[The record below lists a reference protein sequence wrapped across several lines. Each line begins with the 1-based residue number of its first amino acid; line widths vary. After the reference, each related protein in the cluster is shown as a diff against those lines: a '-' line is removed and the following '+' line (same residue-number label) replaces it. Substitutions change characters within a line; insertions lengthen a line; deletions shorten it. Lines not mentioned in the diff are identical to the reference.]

1 MQDDRTPS
9 APPAD
14 SSLRDVRDSIDRVDR
29 EILELLAERRRYA
42 LTAARLKDPGAI
54 KDPAREAQ
62 VLSNV
67 TALAREH
74 GLEPALVEGLYRD
87 LMSGFVRAELVST
100 GARTAAAARPN
111 IAAHDAMP
119 PPDELK
125 QRIPLSPR
133 AAATVAEGR
142 RAVEAILEGRDP
154 RLLVVVGPCSVHDGA
169 AALDYARRLKALAD
183 EVSDTLLLVMRVY
196 LEKPRTSVGWE
207 GFTNDPRLDGSL
219 RVAEGMERGRRLLLE
234 VNELGLPVGS
244 EALDPIAPQ
253 YHGDLVSWY
262 AIGARTTESQTHR
275 NIASGLSTA
284 IGFKNATDG
293 RTEPAVNAILAASR
307 PHAFLGID
315 DRGRSAVI
323 RTRGNAHGH
332 LVLRGGGGR
341 PNFDSVSVAL
351 AEAELSRARLPRRIV
366 IDCSHA
372 NSWKDPALQPLVV
385 RDAVA
390 QLRAGNGSIV
400 GIMLESF
407 LEAGSQPIPQDL
419 STLRH
424 GCSVTDGC
432 LGWDTTA
439 TVLRDARAGL
449 AEVVAARRRGAAAAR
464 RERSG
469 LGQDPARAAP

>member
-1 MQDDRTPS
+1 VQDHRSNPAA
-9 APPAD
+9 APAPT
-14 SSLRDVRDSIDRVDR
+14 STLVDVRASIDRVDR
-29 EILELLAERRRYA
+29 EILELIAERRRYA
-42 LTAARLKDPGAI
+42 LAAARLKNPGAL

-62 VLSNV
+62 VLTNV
-67 TALAREH
+67 TELARQH
-74 GLEPALVEGLYRD
+74 GLEPALVEALYRD
-87 LMSGFVRAELVST
+87 LMSGLVRAELVAT
-100 GARTAAAARPN
+100 GVRTAAVARQN
-111 IAAHDAMP
+111 ITALDAMP

-125 QRIPLSPR
+125 QRVPLSAR
-133 AAATVAEGR
+133 AAATVADGR
-142 RAVEAILEGRDP
+142 RAVEAILDGRDP
-154 RLLVVVGPCSVHDGA
+154 RLLVVVGPCSVHDA
-169 AALDYARRLKALAD
+169 ATALEYARRLRALAD

-207 GFTNDPRLDGSL
+207 GFTNDPHLDGSL
-219 RVAEGMERGRRLLLE
+219 RVAEGMERGRRLLVE

-275 NIASGLSTA
+275 NIASGLSTP

-293 RTEPAVNAILAASR
+293 RVEPAVNAIVAASR

-341 PNFDSVSVAL
+341 PNFDSVSVSL
-351 AEAELSRARLPRRIV
+351 AEQELARAGLPRRIV

-372 NSWKDPALQPLVV
+372 NSWKDPALQPVV
-385 RDAVA
+385 ARDAVN
-390 QLRAGNGSIV
+390 QLRDGNASIV
-400 GIMLESF
+400 GLMLESF
-407 LEAGSQPIPQDL
+407 LEAGSQPISADL
-419 STLRH
+419 SKLRY

-432 LGWDTTA
+432 LGWDRTA
-439 TVLRDARAGL
+439 DVLREARAGL
-449 AEVVAARRRGAAAAR
+449 AGIVAERRRAGARRAP
-464 RERSG
+464 S
-469 LGQDPARAAP
+469 LRAQA